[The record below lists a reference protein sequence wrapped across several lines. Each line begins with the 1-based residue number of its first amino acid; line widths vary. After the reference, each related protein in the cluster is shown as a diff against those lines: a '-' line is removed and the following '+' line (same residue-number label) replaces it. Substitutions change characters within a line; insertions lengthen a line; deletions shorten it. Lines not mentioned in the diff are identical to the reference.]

1 MDVSY
6 GPNLGNKY
14 ESLSN
19 NLSNGDILKVGSGEY
34 LSDSEPTIK
43 KGITIEGP
51 IDGSAI
57 FGVRPPSRSYC
68 LKIEGD
74 DIILRNLTLNT
85 GYYTP
90 SYTAGDYSLLAAGT
104 NTTISG
110 TANVISSV
118 NNLTL
123 ENLTITNPYTLNST
137 ASELQYWRNRR
148 GVALNSVSGVVI
160 HNCTFPKTW
169 NFGIT
174 LASCRNVTLTSNT
187 FYACPWSAVAVTTT
201 AQIMRKAFLSND
213 YSEYESSNINIV
225 DNTYLNFGDT
235 SITSIIANPS
245 YGGGCNAPT
254 YITPLQAPILTFQPT
269 LSYAITYSSNA
280 GSTAQIPAD
289 FRYSFVSSPLLAYV
303 ARDPLDL
310 PASFWTGGTTGV
322 TVTDMSNNARILPPG
337 YATRAD
343 LLPSLVS
350 VGTYVG
356 NSVTVTVSSVMQY
369 VTYAFSLDGSLAGSN
384 TSGVYNFTGLSEGQ
398 HNVAVT
404 GTDGYVTS
412 DAATL
417 SFITDTIAPTI
428 SGALTLVSGPNLSGQ
443 IVVTFDASDAH
454 GPLVYTT
461 YLNDVSA
468 SPSTQYP
475 DTIQLSSYNTYNV
488 KVEVTDAAGNTGT
501 SSTLS
506 VGYWPPANNLEGIT
520 LEEGQTEQNVV
531 INGNIVAAPVVV
543 AADVQSGTVTLSA
556 GDVVVIRGDE
566 DSATAALYT
575 PDVTTDIADVID
587 TAVATGISTILVK
600 LEDAQGVVT
609 AYEATYT
616 EEPTFETSGSGVTVH
631 ADTSEVLGWLSS
643 PPSVDEE
650 TGDVQFYYRVTAL
663 DLADTSKRV
672 VVTEG
677 FNVPVWIE
685 RPGTQGTSVRVVH
698 RSDVGQPL
706 EPIGTAYRVTTAAYV
721 TPVVYAAAGDESS
734 SLFYYE
740 VTINDQVGF
749 ETAVAP
755 DPPTGVSA
763 VAGARR
769 ATVSWTPIVSP
780 TPEDGGSDITG
791 YKVYSYIGDTEVGSS
806 AFTTENDTSLIVTG
820 LTNGVTYTFKVTSRN
835 NAGGNPTESLTKS
848 AASSPVTPSN
858 GAAAVG
864 DPYVSTL
871 DGKIYKLP
879 SFNGHIRLYQGYAA
893 GHLLTVNATTRIDDD
908 KAAMDADTAGM
919 NGRLATPVKQDLR
932 MSEAMSFFER
942 LYIAYA
948 GETMIVNIY
957 NGFKVEQGASWPV
970 EVVGNVQKFL
980 KAFSFYGDLSGYVLE
995 ILPCSDVIVRIGIVP
1010 IRHIRNSIEIIAPNM
1025 AEGNGVF
1032 VNRMTRKEM
1041 TLRKLS
1047 DLAPVEKKDAAIKRT
1062 ICETFVC
1069 DAKTT
1074 SVNIPY
1080 VG

>member
-1 MDVSY
+1 
-6 GPNLGNKY
+6 
-14 ESLSN
+14 
-19 NLSNGDILKVGSGEY
+19 
-34 LSDSEPTIK
+34 
-43 KGITIEGP
+43 
-51 IDGSAI
+51 
-57 FGVRPPSRSYC
+57 
-68 LKIEGD
+68 
-74 DIILRNLTLNT
+74 
-85 GYYTP
+85 
-90 SYTAGDYSLLAAGT
+90 
-104 NTTISG
+104 
-110 TANVISSV
+110 
-118 NNLTL
+118 
-123 ENLTITNPYTLNST
+123 
-137 ASELQYWRNRR
+137 
-148 GVALNSVSGVVI
+148 
-160 HNCTFPKTW
+160 
-169 NFGIT
+169 
-174 LASCRNVTLTSNT
+174 
-187 FYACPWSAVAVTTT
+187 
-201 AQIMRKAFLSND
+201 
-213 YSEYESSNINIV
+213 
-225 DNTYLNFGDT
+225 
-235 SITSIIANPS
+235 
-245 YGGGCNAPT
+245 
-254 YITPLQAPILTFQPT
+254 
-269 LSYAITYSSNA
+269 
-280 GSTAQIPAD
+280 
-289 FRYSFVSSPLLAYV
+289 
-303 ARDPLDL
+303 
-310 PASFWTGGTTGV
+310 
-322 TVTDMSNNARILPPG
+322 
-337 YATRAD
+337 
-343 LLPSLVS
+343 
-350 VGTYVG
+350 
-356 NSVTVTVSSVMQY
+356 
-369 VTYAFSLDGSLAGSN
+369 
-384 TSGVYNFTGLSEGQ
+384 
-398 HNVAVT
+398 
-404 GTDGYVTS
+404 
-412 DAATL
+412 
-417 SFITDTIAPTI
+417 
-428 SGALTLVSGPNLSGQ
+428 
-443 IVVTFDASDAH
+443 
-454 GPLVYTT
+454 
-461 YLNDVSA
+461 
-468 SPSTQYP
+468 
-475 DTIQLSSYNTYNV
+475 
-488 KVEVTDAAGNTGT
+488 
-501 SSTLS
+501 
-506 VGYWPPANNLEGIT
+506 
-520 LEEGQTEQNVV
+520 
-531 INGNIVAAPVVV
+531 
-543 AADVQSGTVTLSA
+543 LSA

-698 RSDVGQPL
+698 RSEVGQPL
-706 EPIGTAYRVTTAAYV
+706 EPIGTAYRVTSAAYV
-721 TPVVYAAAGDESS
+721 TPVVYAAAGDENS
-734 SLFYYE
+734 SLFYFE

-749 ETAVAP
+749 EDANPP

-769 ATVSWTPIVSP
+769 ATVSWNPVVGTA
-780 TPEDGGSDITG
+780 DGGSDITG
-791 YKVYSYIGDTEVGSS
+791 YKVYWYTGDTEVGSS
-806 AFTTENDTSLIVTG
+806 AFTTKDDTSLVVSG
-820 LTNGVTYTFKVTSRN
+820 LTNGVTYTFKVTARN
-835 NAGGNPTESLTKS
+835 NAGGVPTESLTKS

-919 NGRLATPVKQDLR
+919 NGRLASPVKQDLR

-970 EVVGNVQKFL
+970 EVVGNVKKFL
-980 KAFSFYGDLSGYVLE
+980 KAFSFYGHLSGYVLE

-1032 VNRMTRKEM
+1032 VNRMSRKEM